1 METIN
6 ITPLVD
12 ALIKLAAVVISL
24 FVIPVLRRKIKAQD
38 IARLESLA
46 KIAVEA
52 AEQLYTREATDA
64 KRQYVLSY
72 LESKGY
78 AIDDHD
84 VMNALEAAVI
94 KLHAELYGTQ
104 RLAVEGG
111 PIATKE

>member
-12 ALIKLAAVVISL
+12 AIIKLAAVVISL
-24 FVIPVLRRKIKAQD
+24 FVIPVLKRKAKAQD
-38 IARLESLA
+38 IERLETLA
-46 KIAVEA
+46 RIGVEA
-52 AEQLYTREATDA
+52 AEQLYSREQADA

-78 AIDDHD
+78 SIDGHD

-94 KLHAELYGTQ
+94 KLHNELYGS
-104 RLAVEGG
+104 EGG
-111 PIATKE
+111 AE